1 MEFSCISF
9 FRDDM
14 QTDHMNGG
22 EGGGGVVGDME
33 AFLVSFT

>member
-22 EGGGGVVGDME
+22 EVGGVVGDME